1 MNNKAAAFCSN
12 STAPHLTDHRSL
24 ITKPR
29 SVSSQTEILKTKMSH
44 NHQNISTLTEQT
56 GSKNKPMLLL
66 EKC

>member
-1 MNNKAAAFCSN
+1 MSV
-12 STAPHLTDHRSL
+12 SLTMETGHRAV
-24 ITKPR
+24 IDFKPR